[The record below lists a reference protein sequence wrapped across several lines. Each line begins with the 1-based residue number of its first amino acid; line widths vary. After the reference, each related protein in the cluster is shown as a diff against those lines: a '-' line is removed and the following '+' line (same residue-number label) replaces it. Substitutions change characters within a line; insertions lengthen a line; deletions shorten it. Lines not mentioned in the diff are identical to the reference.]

1 MTIAGALSNAL
12 SGLTAVTRA
21 AVVVS
26 SNVANANTD
35 GYGRREIELTARTN
49 GGGGGVQVVSV
60 RRMVDQTLLADR
72 RGADAGTAR
81 AQVKSDFMSDVLDSV
96 GETGSG
102 LSLGDRIADLE
113 AALVDAAAAPES
125 GPGLNKLV
133 DALGSLTGQMGDV
146 SDQIQTQRSRA
157 DAGIADAVTSLNSLL
172 SQIEKI
178 NIDVRRQSATGESP
192 NALLD
197 QRQTLVDQVSELV
210 PVREVD
216 RGNGVIALMSEGGM
230 LLDGPA
236 PALSFSQTPLITANH
251 SLAGGTLSGI
261 SVNGRA
267 QDMTRD
273 PGLLSGGKLQGLF
286 EVRDTLAPEAQTEL
300 DGLARDLVERFEAP
314 GVDPTR
320 ALGSPGLL
328 TDQGSAFSAAN
339 EVGLAG
345 RLEINALVDPS
356 AGGAVWRLRDGL
368 GATTPGDEGQAAIL
382 QNLSDA
388 LSGVRATASGGYLPG
403 TRTASG
409 LAAEFASAI
418 GGGLDQLDGTV
429 AYSRARSDALT
440 EEALADG
447 VDTDQEMQNLLTI
460 EQAYKA
466 NARVIEAVESMLDS
480 LMRI

>member
-216 RGNGVIALMSEGGM
+216 RGNGVIALMSEGGV

-236 PALSFSQTPLITANH
+236 PTVSFSQTPLITANH

-261 SVNGRA
+261 SVNGRS

-320 ALGSPGLL
+320 A
-328 TDQGSAFSAAN
+328 QEA
-339 EVGLAG
+339 
-345 RLEINALVDPS
+345 
-356 AGGAVWRLRDGL
+356 
-368 GATTPGDEGQAAIL
+368 
-382 QNLSDA
+382 
-388 LSGVRATASGGYLPG
+388 RAC
-403 TRTASG
+403 
-409 LAAEFASAI
+409 
-418 GGGLDQLDGTV
+418 
-429 AYSRARSDALT
+429 
-440 EEALADG
+440 
-447 VDTDQEMQNLLTI
+447 
-460 EQAYKA
+460 
-466 NARVIEAVESMLDS
+466 
-480 LMRI
+480 